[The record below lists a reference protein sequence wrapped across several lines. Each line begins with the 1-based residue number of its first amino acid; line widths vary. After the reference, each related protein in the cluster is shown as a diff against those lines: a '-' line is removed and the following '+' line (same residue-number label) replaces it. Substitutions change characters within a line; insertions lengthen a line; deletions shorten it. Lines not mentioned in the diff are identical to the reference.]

1 MTENRRIRSRKV
13 AKNPPK
19 QQTNKK
25 RKKRGGQCREAQNI
39 SQRKIKIKMIPPEP
53 ANKTIPTNVKMWSSL
68 SNTSSCTL
76 QVVLIL

>member
-19 QQTNKK
+19 KK
-25 RKKRGGQCREAQNI
+25 KEKKKEVDSAEAQNI